1 MSAET
6 LTLRDRLGYLRV
18 KELRQMGQRPSS
30 DTTTGKEQAGPSDDA
45 AANPSSK
52 DALAGDLLMRREVK
66 GSQTRR
72 VHLAEPCAAEGG
84 ALRERREVVEFIV
97 EPVLLVHGE
106 AWWLKAEN
114 LQPWGGL
121 RRAPEATVSLRDAQA
136 ALWGA

>member
-1 MSAET
+1 MARWRGCSKRGGEGAFVAR
-6 LTLRDRLGYLRV
+6 LCDRGQLG
-18 KELRQMGQRPSS
+18 
-30 DTTTGKEQAGPSDDA
+30 
-45 AANPSSK
+45 
-52 DALAGDLLMRREVK
+52 RREHMTRV
-66 GSQTRR
+66 GHAVLDRDAIGRGRR